1 MSALERVPSLLAS
14 TGREWNGPDA
24 PSVDP
29 ADIGASDGGRWTSAD
44 GTLEATAFEFG
55 SQGEHDPAR
64 ERLAALGMP
73 GDATLP
79 WGSNGALLYRATYVG
94 PAEGAAQG
102 QWDAM
107 DVLSALA
114 GGE

>member
-1 MSALERVPSLLAS
+1 MSALARVPALLARS
-14 TGREWNGPDA
+14 GRKWNGPTT
-24 PSVDP
+24 PGVEP

-44 GTLEATAFEFG
+44 GALETTVFEF
-55 SQGEHDPAR
+55 QTQAEHEPAR
-64 ERLAALGMP
+64 ERLAAIGMP
-73 GDATLP
+73 GDEMLP
-79 WGSNGALLYRATYVG
+79 WGSNGALLYRAGYVG
-94 PAEGAAQG
+94 PLEGAAQG

>member
-1 MSALERVPSLLAS
+1 MSALERVPSLLARS
-14 TGREWNGPDA
+14 GREWNGREPA
-24 PSVDP
+24 PVDP
-29 ADIGASDGGRWTSAD
+29 AEIGARDGGRWTSAD
-44 GTLEATAFEFG
+44 GALEATAFEFET
-55 SQGEHDPAR
+55 QAEHEPAR
-64 ERLAALGMP
+64 ERLAAIGLP
-73 GDATLP
+73 GDEMLS

-94 PAEGAAQG
+94 PPEGAAQG

>member
-1 MSALERVPSLLAS
+1 MSALSRIPALLAQ
-14 TGREWNGPDA
+14 TGRSWDGPS
-24 PSVDP
+24 PPPVDP
-29 ADIGASDGGRWTSAD
+29 AEIGALDGGRWTSAD
-44 GTLEATAFEFG
+44 GALEAIAFAFETQA
-55 SQGEHDPAR
+55 SHEPAR

-73 GDATLP
+73 GDAALP
-79 WGSNGALLYRATYVG
+79 WGSNGPLLYRAAYVG
-94 PAEGAAQG
+94 PPEGAAQG